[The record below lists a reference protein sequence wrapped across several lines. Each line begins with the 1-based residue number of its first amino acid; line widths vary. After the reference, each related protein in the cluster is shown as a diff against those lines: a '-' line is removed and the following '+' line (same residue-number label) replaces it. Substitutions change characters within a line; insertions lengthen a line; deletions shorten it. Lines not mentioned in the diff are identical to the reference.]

1 MHRESG
7 SIVEREEEC
16 GRAWRDTDRIHGLGV
31 GFYRE
36 MEEGEPAGDING
48 TGSGGR
54 GRGRGVAV
62 SLRREARG
70 QRGGA
75 WGRARHDRACASS
88 SEAVVAAERARRAR
102 PCEEEGVTP

>member
-62 SLRREARG
+62 SLRGEARG
-70 QRGGA
+70 QRGGT
-75 WGRARHDRACASS
+75 WGRARRD
-88 SEAVVAAERARRAR
+88 
-102 PCEEEGVTP
+102 